1 LNEIMKF
8 LLALPLLA
16 PLLLLGS
23 CSPQSV
29 DGVLLA
35 PVPYRM
41 YVPAHLATRLSTSPV
56 DGDSGAQ
63 MAKSGV
69 LGATTVS
76 YQSAGEAP
84 TLLMSVY
91 WSPAAVFDAGNNSPE
106 APPLGRAVT
115 RAQGMVLSVAGPKDE
130 VFPADNPDGQNL
142 ATLVGLIYLPDT
154 YAPTRDRE

>member
-1 LNEIMKF
+1 MNESMKF

-69 LGATTVS
+69 LGA
-76 YQSAGEAP
+76 
-84 TLLMSVY
+84 
-91 WSPAAVFDAGNNSPE
+91 SPADW
-106 APPLGRAVT
+106 
-115 RAQGMVLSVAGPKDE
+115 
-130 VFPADNPDGQNL
+130 
-142 ATLVGLIYLPDT
+142 
-154 YAPTRDRE
+154 